1 LEEGSSNFIY
11 VKLKNGE
18 VFQVEWQLRVCKIL
32 QIGIAGG

>member
-18 VFQVEWQLRVCKIL
+18 VFQVEWQIPILR
-32 QIGIAGG
+32 